1 MPQWI
6 RLNRINAETDNR
18 LKQQL
23 VDSETGQVVEQTEII
38 YRYAIKVEEALL
50 AQDVTELLQIGG

>member
-38 YRYAIKVEEALL
+38 YRYAK
-50 AQDVTELLQIGG
+50 G

>member
-1 MPQWI
+1 
-6 RLNRINAETDNR
+6 